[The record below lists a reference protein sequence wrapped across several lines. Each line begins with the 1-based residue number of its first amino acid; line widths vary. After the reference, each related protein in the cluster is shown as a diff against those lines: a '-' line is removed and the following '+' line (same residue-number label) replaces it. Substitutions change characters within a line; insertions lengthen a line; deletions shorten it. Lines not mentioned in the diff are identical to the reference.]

1 MKVIRVRRIVVT
13 AVIILAAYVLQ
24 NAVFP
29 ALAVANIKPNLM
41 LIITAVWSHYIF
53 SHVPSQ
59 EQFRFSLLFEPDYYS
74 GSDLYC
80 RGHSCSVSAAFIY
93 QPQTGSRREKEC
105 K

>member
-41 LIITAVWSHYIF
+41 LIITASF
-53 SHVPSQ
+53 G
-59 EQFRFSLLFEPDYYS
+59 FM
-74 GSDLYC
+74 
-80 RGHSCSVSAAFIY
+80 RG
-93 QPQTGSRREKEC
+93 P
-105 K
+105 